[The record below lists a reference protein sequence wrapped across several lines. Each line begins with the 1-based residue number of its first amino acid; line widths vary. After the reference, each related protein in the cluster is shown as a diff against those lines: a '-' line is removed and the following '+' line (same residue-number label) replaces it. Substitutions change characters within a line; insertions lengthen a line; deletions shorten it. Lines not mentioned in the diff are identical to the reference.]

1 MTTTISTS
9 SKNQFTKIR
18 KYLTNKRIFFTPSLN
33 NGVYALTIFELTN
46 IGIDSLITKMTKHFH
61 LSPKQQEPQARAA

>member
-46 IGIDSLITKMTKHFH
+46 NEIDSLINKMTKHFH
-61 LSPKQQEPQARAA
+61 LSPKQQEPMALAA

>member
-33 NGVYALTIFELTN
+33 NGVYVLTIFELTN
-46 IGIDSLITKMTKHFH
+46 IEIDSLITKMTKHFL
-61 LSPKQQEPQARAA
+61 LSPKRQEPMALAA